1 MAIDHQTYSVGT
13 SPILIAD
20 AKDGVNKV
28 MVYVFN
34 NDASSNIWVGD
45 ASVVTAGSS
54 AGFKILKDSGYTF
67 EIYGGEIL
75 YAISTTTT
83 SVSVMTTG
91 N

>member
-45 ASVVTAGSS
+45 ASVATAGSN
-54 AGFKILKDSGYTF
+54 AGYKILRDSGYTF
-67 EIYGGEIL
+67 EIYGGETL